1 MTDKIVSNIDEDT
14 FLITSQKYEK
24 EEFEKAIYDFTN
36 KSNFKSTYFN
46 ESAGLINFKIEDIDN
61 LAYNAQTNLQNI
73 IKINNIVRYFVNKND
88 ILGKV
93 YEAIETNVN
102 SDWELIYPNFGED
115 DKEIYKTVDTLI
127 KNFNNKINLNNL
139 IIESIPM
146 TYLEG
151 NYFTYLRKDI
161 KNNSFQVDYYPLGVC
176 EVSDYTEGGEPY
188 ILINVKELEARL
200 RKIYRKNKKNQA
212 LFYKDADE
220 EIKETYPPEVYEAY
234 KNKEQFAKLNIE
246 NTGLMRVNN
255 LKRKYGLSPI
265 FKSLKPVLRLE
276 NIELSDD
283 KNTLVRGKKIIFQK
297 LAKELIT
304 NTNTIPNITWSNAQ
318 AKAHVDLMAA
328 LNQNGV
334 TVFTGLPWTESVSYI
349 ESKIEPTNVQVK
361 KQYRDEITT
370 SIGISYLSA
379 DKGSYGAAQISI
391 TELMKV
397 INRIGEQLE
406 NILYKWYQGL
416 LVDYKIDPSYAPK
429 IKVMDS
435 ELLEKELRVSFATF
449 LFDKMGASYR
459 TTFEVLGRDYQTEI
473 MRRKEENED
482 EADKIFYPRVNAYTV
497 SGNSDENDENN
508 PGRPSNNN
516 DLDKKEYDSDY
527 NKNQGR

>member
-1 MTDKIVSNIDEDT
+1 MSEEIVSNVDQDT
-14 FLITSQKYEK
+14 FLITSEKFEK
-24 EEFEKAIYDFTN
+24 ESFEKAIYDFNN

-46 ESAGLINFKIEDIDN
+46 EAPGLTTFKIEDIDN

-73 IKINNIVRYFVNKND
+73 IRINNIVRFFVNKND

-102 SDWELIYPNFGED
+102 SDWELIYPNYGED
-115 DKEIYKTVDTLI
+115 DKDTYETVDKLI

-139 IIESIPM
+139 ITESIPM

-151 NYFTYLRKDI
+151 NYFTYLRKDTE
-161 KNNSFQVDYYPLGVC
+161 NDSYQVDYYPLGVC
-176 EVSDYTEGGEPY
+176 EVSDYTVGGEPY
-188 ILINVKELEARL
+188 ILINIQELESRL
-200 RKIYRKNKKNQA
+200 RKIYRKNKKNQF
-212 LFYKDADE
+212 LFYKDADQ
-220 EIKETYPPEVYEAY
+220 EIKDTYPPEVYEAY
-234 KNKEQFAKLNIE
+234 KNKEPYAKLNIE

-304 NTNTIPNITWSNAQ
+304 EAKVTPNITWSNAQ

-328 LNQNGV
+328 LNQKGV

-361 KQYRDEITT
+361 RQYRDEITT

-406 NILYKWYQGL
+406 TILYKWYQGL
-416 LVDYKIDPSYAPK
+416 LVDYGIDPSYAPK
-429 IKVMDS
+429 IRVMDS

-449 LFDKMGASYR
+449 LFDKMGASYQ
-459 TTFEVLGRDYQTEI
+459 TTFEVLGRDYQTEL
-473 MRRKEENED
+473 MRRKQENEE
-482 EADKIFYPRVNAYTV
+482 EADKTFYPRVNAYTV
-497 SGNSDENDENN
+497 SGNSDDNEDEV
-508 PGRPSNNN
+508 GRPSNNN
-516 DLDKKEYDSDY
+516 DLNKKEYDSDY

>member
-1 MTDKIVSNIDEDT
+1 MTDKIVSNVDDDT
-14 FLITSQKYEK
+14 FLITSQKFER
-24 EEFEKAIYDFTN
+24 ESFEKAVYDFEN

-46 ESAGLINFKIEDIDN
+46 ESSGLINFKIEDIDS
-61 LAYNAQTNLQNI
+61 LAYNAQTNLLNI
-73 IKINNIVRYFVNKND
+73 TKVNNIVRYFVNKND

-93 YEAIETNVN
+93 YEAIESNVN
-102 SDWELIYPNFGED
+102 SDWELIYPDFED
-115 DKEIYKTVDTLI
+115 DEKDLFKTVDRLI
-127 KNFNNKINLNNL
+127 RRFNSKINIESL
-139 IIESIPM
+139 IVDSIPM

-151 NYFTYLRKDI
+151 NYFTYLRKDVE
-161 KNNSFQVDYYPLGVC
+161 KDSYQVDYYPLGVC
-176 EVSDYTEGGEPY
+176 EVADYTEGGEPY

-212 LFYKDADE
+212 LFYESADE

-234 KNKEQFAKLNIE
+234 KNKEQFAKLNIQ

-276 NIELSDD
+276 NIELADD

-297 LAKELIT
+297 LSKELIT
-304 NTNTIPNITWSNAQ
+304 QHASLPNITWSNAQ
-318 AKAHVDLMAA
+318 AKAHVDLMTA

-334 TVFTGLPWTESVSYI
+334 TVFTGLPWTEDVSYI

-361 KQYRDEITT
+361 RQYRDEITT

-379 DKGSYGAAQISI
+379 DKGSFGAAQISI

-416 LVDYKIDPSYAPK
+416 LVDHNIDPYYAPK

-459 TTFEVLGRDYQTEI
+459 TTFEVLGRDYQTEL
-473 MRRKEENED
+473 MRRKEENEL
-482 EADKIFYPRVNAYTV
+482 EADKTFFPRLNAHTV
-497 SGNSDENDENN
+497 SGKDGNSDDSGN
-508 PGRPSNNN
+508 PRDSK
-516 DLDKKEYDSDY
+516 DADKEEYDSDY
-527 NKNQGR
+527 NENHGR